1 MQICPGYGCGQGY
14 GEENLIILIFSYRVN
29 FVLTFS
35 FRYGQVQSGTG
46 TGTGLQYSMYRNL
59 QIPYVDILKMFT
71 LQAISST
78 AWSTMLVLQVTETP
92 LKVMEIP
99 LLYNVCVP
107 LSLFL
112 TVFDVHHC
120 NNLPHCTTISP
131 LIAQCGN
138 QRH

>member
-1 MQICPGYGCGQGY
+1 MFPIHQTGCKA
-14 GEENLIILIFSYRVN
+14 LILHQSQLLPSATTGRVN

-46 TGTGLQYSMYRNL
+46 TGTGNL
-59 QIPYVDILKMFT
+59 QIPYVDVLKMFT

-92 LKVMEIP
+92 LKAMEIP

-138 QRH
+138 